1 MERKTKSS
9 FSQITTKIIHAKTNF
24 RKRGRLGNKAKKN
37 KTKQQQ
43 QQQQQQQN
51 IEISKIL

>member
-1 MERKTKSS
+1 MERKTKLS
-9 FSQITTKIIHAKTNF
+9 FSQKTTKIIHAKTNF
-24 RKRGRLGNKAKKN
+24 IKCGRLGNKPKK
-37 KTKQQQ
+37 KTKQ